1 MRFFAQNANIKQG
14 FSFLVMLKTEVFM
27 KGKKLRLTIM
37 YRKRREA
44 AEKLLAQNR
53 RPVKLPYKPSRLTVE
68 QIKAAI
74 DALPAT

>member
-1 MRFFAQNANIKQG
+1 
-14 FSFLVMLKTEVFM
+14 M